1 VSVTIK
7 STLAGALW
15 PASGWFLKG
24 TARMSGD
31 DRYPPHNDSS
41 ENGHLDPHEAERH
54 QTDSTPASVV
64 FMEMMRRAAQDHR
77 VTHPSSG
84 EVASGPM
91 PEEVLQAQTTRRA
104 DEQRHAAAL
113 EAQRIRRVQRRQQ
126 RRRHRT
132 VSMLGGLI
140 RSLLLVGISAALMAT
155 ILSWWTSPQ
164 SLNSQL
170 QANLESARAT
180 GSAPLGAL
188 VPTPQPTPN
197 WMRRIGILSGHL
209 GPENDPGAVC
219 PDGLTET
226 EINFA
231 VAQLVVM
238 DLRGRG
244 YTVDLLEE
252 FDDRLGNYRAEA
264 LVSIHANDCRD
275 YGERVSGYLV
285 SQGRTRPV
293 GGNDT
298 RLQECIAAHYE
309 VASGLE
315 RRMGLTRDMTDYH
328 IFNRIHPNTPGI
340 IIELG
345 FMRDDRELLTGRP
358 DLLARGIV
366 NGVLCYLEPGAP
378 EAEVLDDDFP
388 VTAAPPES
396 P

>member
-1 VSVTIK
+1 MGS
-7 STLAGALW
+7 
-15 PASGWFLKG
+15 
-24 TARMSGD
+24 D
-31 DRYPPHNDSS
+31 DRYPPHNDSG
-41 ENGHLDPHEAERH
+41 ENGHHDPHEAERDKI
-54 QTDSTPASVV
+54 DSTPASVV
-64 FMEMMRRAAQDHR
+64 FMEMMRRAAEDHR
-77 VTHPSSG
+77 VSHVPPG
-84 EVASGPM
+84 EAASRPI
-91 PEEVLQAQTTRRA
+91 PEEALQVQTARSA
-104 DEQRHAAAL
+104 EEQRHAAAL

-140 RSLLLVGISAALMAT
+140 RSLLLVSISAGLMAT

-170 QANLESARAT
+170 QANLETVRAT
-180 GSAPLGAL
+180 GSAPLGAF
-188 VPTPQPTPN
+188 VPSPQPTPN

-219 PDGLTET
+219 PDGLTEN

-285 SQGRTRPV
+285 SQARTRPV

-298 RLQECIAAHYE
+298 RLQECLAAHYE
-309 VASGLE
+309 VASNLE
-315 RRMGLTRDMTDYH
+315 RRHGLTRDMTDYH
-328 IFNRIHPNTPGI
+328 IFNRIHPNTPGV

-378 EAEVLDDDFP
+378 EAELLDEDFP
-388 VTAAPPES
+388 VTAPPSES
-396 P
+396 S